1 MKTVPL
7 LMDEYL
13 PERQFFQIVSALVL
27 DSEQVTQAVKT
38 SDFPTLRSFFEQL
51 MHEYLRSTRD
61 EYQMV
66 TQLTETAFVD
76 STVFE
81 YFVLLPVPDD
91 NSPEEFASAIDL
103 LVLRWPVGQPQ
114 PWNEDEE
121 QVLDISDLNINRGS
135 VE

>member
-1 MKTVPL
+1 VN
-7 LMDEYL
+7 EFL
-13 PERQFFQIVSALVL
+13 PEKQFYQVLSTLVL
-27 DSEQVTQAVKT
+27 DPEQVSRIVKT
-38 SDFPTLRSFFEQL
+38 SDFPTLRLLFEQL
-51 MHEYLRSTRD
+51 TNGYVKSTRD

-66 TQLTETAFVD
+66 TQLPETTFVD
-76 STVFE
+76 STTLE

-91 NSPEEFASAIDL
+91 NSPEEFASAVDL

-121 QVLDISDLNINRGS
+121 QVLDISDLNINRES